1 MAKKYQPS
9 PVPWRTSGSH
19 KPNGEAVYILQDLHQ
34 TPIGTVRTEGL
45 APETIVAN
53 TKLIENAPRMAR
65 VLIEMIA
72 ICIKN
77 DIPVKT
83 ALCDLIQDVTGVDPK
98 QFEGI
103 IVDDGGAESHSK

>member
-45 APETIVAN
+45 PAETIVAN
-53 TKLIENAPRMAR
+53 RKLIENAPRMAR

-72 ICIKN
+72 ICINNK
-77 DIPVKT
+77 IPVTTK
-83 ALCDLIQDVTGVDPK
+83 LCDLVLDVTGVDPK
-98 QFEGI
+98 QFPNI
-103 IVDDGGAESHSK
+103 IIQD